1 MNHFN
6 AFAALSA
13 LLDPVKCVKLSILS
27 GNNKSGVLWFVSAFA
42 FHLIFLLKIDG
53 SNYLLHLV
61 L

>member
-1 MNHFN
+1 MGHFD
-6 AFAALSA
+6 ALSA
-13 LLDPVKCVKLSILS
+13 LSASLDPVKCVKLSILS
-27 GNNKSGVLWFVSAFA
+27 GNNKSGVFRFVSAFA